1 VKVLVIEDFQLLR
14 DSLAQGL
21 REAGFAVDATGD
33 GEEGLWYATSSAY
46 DVIVLDLNL
55 PGLDGLSILRDLRKR
70 RSDAH
75 VLVLTARDGTDD
87 RVKGLNLGA
96 DDYVVKPF
104 VFAELLARVRALV
117 RRKYGNKSPV
127 IRVGDMEVDTAERVV
142 RRGGKRIELT
152 GREYA
157 MLELLATRAGQVV
170 TRADIWEHVYDF
182 NAEADSNV
190 INVFIGHLRRK
201 IEGDG
206 LPKLIRTRRGHGY
219 VLAAAERA
227 ADGAAERAADG
238 ACEEDESETAT

>member
-1 VKVLVIEDFQLLR
+1 MKVLVIEDFQLLR

-33 GEEGLWYATSSAY
+33 GEEGLWYATTSPY
-46 DVIVLDLNL
+46 DVIILDLML
-55 PGLDGLSILRDLRKR
+55 PGLDGLSILRNLRKR
-70 RSDAH
+70 GSDAH

-87 RVKGLNLGA
+87 RVKCLNLGA

-117 RRKYGNKSPV
+117 RRKYGSKSPV
-127 IRVGDMEVDTAERVV
+127 IRVADMEVDTAERVV
-142 RRGGKRIELT
+142 RRGGRRIELT

-190 INVFIGHLRRK
+190 VNVFIGHLRKK
-201 IEGDG
+201 IEADG
-206 LPKLIRTRRGHGY
+206 LPKLIQTRRGHGY
-219 VLAAAERA
+219 VLCATA
-227 ADGAAERAADG
+227 ADDNAEAAREG
-238 ACEEDESETAT
+238 DESSSENEIPT